1 MRLHTISLA
10 IFLSLAGSLS
20 AVNPT
25 ATSYSADQCQGSAM
39 PYPTPDPML
48 TAYPDSL
55 SPVMINHV
63 GRHGAR
69 YASSSKRSVKLKK
82 ILNEADSARTITPV
96 GRKLLSLVEYVISI
110 SDKKW
115 GALDSLGMAEQR
127 GIASRMYVRYPSVF
141 TRGKITA
148 LSSYAPRC
156 IMSMYSFTHQLSRLN
171 NKIEVY
177 TNSGRQNS
185 ILMRPF
191 ELDQDYIDYRESQPY
206 DSVYASYLVSVTP
219 LEPVTRILGP
229 DFKIDEKDASDFV
242 HTMYGFLSGMSAIGL
257 NNDLPEY
264 FTPEEYN
271 ALWSCNNLSQ
281 YLVRTANTI
290 SQMPADI
297 ASDLLL
303 NLINTTDE
311 IVSGSSDAFV
321 QLRFGHAE
329 TMMPVLSLMHLKG
342 CYYLTNYFDSVGLH
356 WKNFHVV
363 PMASNLQLIL
373 FKSKS
378 GRYYVRAELNENPVP
393 LIPGNEN
400 IYVEW
405 TKAKNY
411 LMQCLPIDKQF

>member
-1 MRLHTISLA
+1 MIAYMRQT
-10 IFLSLAGSLS
+10 G
-20 AVNPT
+20 
-25 ATSYSADQCQGSAM
+25 
-39 PYPTPDPML
+39 
-48 TAYPDSL
+48 
-55 SPVMINHV
+55 
-63 GRHGAR
+63 
-69 YASSSKRSVKLKK
+69 
-82 ILNEADSARTITPV
+82 
-96 GRKLLSLVEYVISI
+96 
-110 SDKKW
+110 
-115 GALDSLGMAEQR
+115 
-127 GIASRMYVRYPSVF
+127 
-141 TRGKITA
+141 
-148 LSSYAPRC
+148 
-156 IMSMYSFTHQLSRLN
+156 
-171 NKIEVY
+171 
-177 TNSGRQNS
+177 
-185 ILMRPF
+185 
-191 ELDQDYIDYRESQPY
+191 
-206 DSVYASYLVSVTP
+206 
-219 LEPVTRILGP
+219 PVTRILGP
-229 DFKIDEKDASDFV
+229 GFKIDEKDASDFV

-264 FTPEEYN
+264 FTSEEYN

-290 SQMPADI
+290 SQIPADI

-311 IVSGSSDAFV
+311 VVSGSSDAFV

-329 TMMPVLSLMHLKG
+329 TMMPLLSLMHLKG

-378 GRYYVRAELNENPVP
+378 GRYYVRAELNENPVL